1 MMRRTNTIYPIIIK
15 LIFTIFVFFFA
26 NNIIGQN
33 INSLPDTLK
42 ESDVFG
48 SRNMKMLVIEGIGED
63 RRKLADQKDL
73 SAYFD
78 FTGEVE
84 MGQSADLI
92 AKCLTYYT
100 KKLEDRYLE
109 LDLSFI
115 KKTESAQEK
124 YLSLQENLKL
134 FYKQGFPEKRT
145 GHVYKIER
153 YLLML
158 QKNKITPSKIYRA
171 KKAIMM
177 GNPILAEVN
186 VNENMFSTFSSVGL
200 DPLADFTT
208 ILLIGYDTTKGFFQ
222 AVTANGIKISISF
235 DDFMKNI
242 NKGYVIIPQQIN
254 N

>member
-1 MMRRTNTIYPIIIK
+1 MRRTNTIYPIIIK
-15 LIFTIFVFFFA
+15 LIFTIVVFFFA
-26 NNIIGQN
+26 NNIFSQN
-33 INSLPDTLK
+33 FNSPLDTLK

-48 SRNMKMLVIEGIGED
+48 SRNMKMLVVEGIGKD
-63 RRKLADQKDL
+63 QRKLADQKDL

-78 FTGEVE
+78 FTKDVRVDE
-84 MGQSADLI
+84 SAGLI
-92 AKCLTYYT
+92 AKCLAYYT
-100 KKLEDRYLE
+100 EKLEDRNLE

-115 KKTESAQEK
+115 IKKVSNKKES
-124 YLSLQENLKL
+124 SNLQETLKL
-134 FYKQGFPEKRT
+134 FYKEGCPEKGT
-145 GHVYKIER
+145 GDHVYKIER

-186 VNENMFSTFSSVGL
+186 VNENMFSTFSSAGL
-200 DPLADFTT
+200 DPSTEFAT
-208 ILLIGYDTTKGFFQ
+208 ILLIGYDTTLGFFQ
-222 AVTANGIKISISF
+222 AVTANGIEISISF

-242 NKGYVIIPQQIN
+242 NKGYVIIPQQTN